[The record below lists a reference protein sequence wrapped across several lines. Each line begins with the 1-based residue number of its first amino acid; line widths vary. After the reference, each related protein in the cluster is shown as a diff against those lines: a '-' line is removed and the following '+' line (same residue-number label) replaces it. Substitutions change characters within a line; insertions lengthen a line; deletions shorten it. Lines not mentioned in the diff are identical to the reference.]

1 MENFRVCRRCLT
13 RDMMDKAAYFQN
25 MYDYIN
31 NLDESIK
38 TNQPLYEKR
47 LMVRVP
53 SFAEELM
60 AMG

>member
-31 NLDESIK
+31 NLDESLR
-38 TNQPLYEKR
+38 TAC
-47 LMVRVP
+47 
-53 SFAEELM
+53 AEPADALWK
-60 AMG
+60 